1 MDQLSKRIKN
11 LEKELDKSQKE
22 KGQLIELIDD
32 KEKSHK
38 EEISQM
44 NKKIENERS
53 HTITLVEE
61 LR

>member
-22 KGQLIELIDD
+22 KGQLIELIDE